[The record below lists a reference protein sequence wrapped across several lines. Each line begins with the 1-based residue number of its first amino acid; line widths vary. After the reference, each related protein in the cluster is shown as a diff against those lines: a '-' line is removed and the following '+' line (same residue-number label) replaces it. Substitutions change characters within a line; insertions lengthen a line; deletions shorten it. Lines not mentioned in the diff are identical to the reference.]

1 MGERDWG
8 QNSVRVMSVAVRI
21 TFRTQLTTV
30 STQKIAFNPHYTPDV
45 ISGSLNEDAGKSYFS
60 PPLIILWDLLLQNMD
75 KKKAYAEGPK
85 SDSFFT
91 LGISEAAAG

>member
-45 ISGSLNEDAGKSYFS
+45 IFGSLNEDAGKS
-60 PPLIILWDLLLQNMD
+60 
-75 KKKAYAEGPK
+75 
-85 SDSFFT
+85 
-91 LGISEAAAG
+91 